1 MVLLSL
7 SPFLLSLCSAL
18 VKVQVTPTISPTINS
33 NLINK
38 VLRTSPITKD
48 VTNIRN
54 VSFRK
59 LQYKVDLQVGTPPQR
74 VEVIVDTG
82 SAVFARQ
89 WTWVPDCTSFCNYPN
104 NTFNPLISNS
114 WKAWNTR
121 IDISYNIGRVYG
133 QIGNETLSFDLQL
146 NSTNHPIIA
155 ADATEGLQNLQAD
168 GVMVRTM

>member
-33 NLINK
+33 DLINK

-82 SAVFARQ
+82 SAVSAR
-89 WTWVPDCTSFCNYPN
+89 
-104 NTFNPLISNS
+104 
-114 WKAWNTR
+114 
-121 IDISYNIGRVYG
+121 
-133 QIGNETLSFDLQL
+133 
-146 NSTNHPIIA
+146 
-155 ADATEGLQNLQAD
+155 
-168 GVMVRTM
+168 